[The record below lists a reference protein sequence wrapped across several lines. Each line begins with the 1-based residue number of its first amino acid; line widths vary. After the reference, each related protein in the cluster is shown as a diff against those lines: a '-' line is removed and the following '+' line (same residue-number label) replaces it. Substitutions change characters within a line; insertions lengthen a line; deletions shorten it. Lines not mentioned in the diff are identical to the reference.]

1 MTKPQRIVM
10 KLAGFAIWLMGT
22 LLLLTNSEI
31 TDIAFALV
39 SIGGLMTIWFKL
51 GSLEATTKTIES
63 RFSKL
68 EECVDTL
75 KSNMTIIQQKLRAEA
90 KNES

>member
-1 MTKPQRIVM
+1 M
-10 KLAGFAIWLMGT
+10 KWTGFAIWVLGT

-51 GSLEATTKTIES
+51 GTLEATTKIIEL
-63 RFSKL
+63 RLSKL

-75 KSNMTIIQQKLRAEA
+75 KSNVTMLQQKTSRGGR
-90 KNES
+90 K

>member
-1 MTKPQRIVM
+1 MIKLQRITM
-10 KLAGFAIWLMGT
+10 KWAGFAIWVLGT

-51 GSLEATTKTIES
+51 GTLEATTKIIEL
-63 RFSKL
+63 RLSKL

-75 KSNMTIIQQKLRAEA
+75 KSNVTMLQQKTSRGGR
-90 KNES
+90 K

>member
-1 MTKPQRIVM
+1 MTQLRRIMM
-10 KLAGFAIWLMGT
+10 KWTGFAIWVLGT

-51 GSLEATTKTIES
+51 GTLEATTKIIEL
-63 RFSKL
+63 RLSKL

-75 KSNMTIIQQKLRAEA
+75 KSNVTMLQQKTSRGGR
-90 KNES
+90 K